1 MCIHMKRKQQLN
13 YLKAKQEQRDI
24 SMKELQTSLTNTM
37 QDIKRLVA
45 VPNWEELYK
54 EKLLGIFLDTRDKM
68 FEDSLIFKKEYE
80 DVFD

>member
-1 MCIHMKRKQQLN
+1 MKRKQQLN

>member
-1 MCIHMKRKQQLN
+1 MKRKQQLN
-13 YLKAKQEQRDI
+13 YIKAKQEQRDI

-37 QDIKRLVA
+37 LGIKRLIA

-54 EKLLGIFLDTRDKM
+54 EKLYGILIDTLDKM
-68 FEDSLIFKKEYE
+68 YQDSQTFQKEYN